1 MIPRLVTLGVAAAVS
16 VAATLAAPV
25 PVAAAGLKL
34 ADSFRIGSGGVLC
47 TAQSRVAD
55 PVLASMFDRGY
66 RITCR
71 DAAAPIGKLFALR
84 LDSKADTTAARLT
97 AGRGADVICAAPGA
111 ADVPEIADARRA
123 ACEQQGL
130 AYSVYTVTRG
140 RTLYVAE
147 GLTGYG
153 SALRLALRAIVADT
167 RINGDVE
174 VASTAAGDP
183 AAFARIQ
190 AGSLDPTQALAEGY
204 TRNNAGSFAEASE
217 FFDLLVERNRQGSPG
232 FNRSAEYLVNQ
243 ALQQSNLGNF
253 AEADALFA
261 RGGASL
267 DRSDPVVLRLDRN
280 FRALHEL
287 NRRRPQAA
295 LTALETARTV
305 DLTGLDRERVAV
317 GFIDVP
323 LSQKLNGDDTGL
335 GGLSKVEAR
344 LTPEERSAILDAQ
357 GDYLRG
363 AALRSLR
370 RDPEARTALAEAVRR
385 LDAVRQGQVKSSG
398 WLKAAVATERASLE
412 ERGNQPAAARTS
424 LAAAAALYATE
435 FPNSAA
441 YLVAQARLAAL
452 LARQGDADGASRLYR
467 EIIKASPSTPGA
479 GQAVR
484 ALVGPYFA
492 LLVDSSSNGNG
503 GAAADFFD
511 ASQILVRPG
520 VAQTQAVLARELSGG
535 SDVAASLFRQSV
547 TLSRDIVRVDSEIA
561 TLAAK
566 SVAEPNDA
574 EAGVALRA
582 RREALGRD
590 QTAVLAKLSDFPRYR
605 SVTND
610 VVTLAD
616 LQGKL
621 RAGEAYYKLVLVGDD
636 AYALFVPAEGA
647 SSILRVGATSAE
659 LGRIVAGLRDTIVK
673 FENGRP
679 VTYPFDAASARRLYL
694 ALFAP
699 VDAAIPGVRH
709 LVFEP
714 DGALLQL
721 PVNLLI
727 TSDEGLAAYQKRL
740 DDSAGDAFDMR
751 GIAWLG
757 RTRIVS
763 TAVSPRSFLDVRA
776 LAPSRGTRSYLGLG
790 ENARPDVVAE
800 TATAIPPRDSCEWPL
815 SEWRNP
821 ISPVELTIGASLI
834 GRGTAEVTTGPAF
847 TDTALMKRADLRD
860 FRVIHFATH
869 GLVTAPRPEC
879 PARPA
884 LLTSFGSMGSDG
896 LLSFREIFDLSLDA
910 DTIILSACDT
920 AGTATAAAT
929 RDAGVAT
936 GGNFALDGLVRAF
949 VGAGARAVV
958 ASHWP
963 VPDNYDATKTLI
975 TGLFTDI
982 GGQSVGEALRASQV
996 RLMDA
1001 LDTSHPY
1008 YWSGFAIVGDAA
1020 KPLAGT
1026 APATTSAGT
1035 APATTSAGTA
1045 PATNSAGGAAP
1056 LVPAAGK

>member
-1 MIPRLVTLGVAAAVS
+1 MITHLRAAMITHLR
-16 VAATLAAPV
+16 AATTAGAALAVLAALPQ
-25 PVAAAGLKL
+25 PASAAGLKL
-34 ADSFRIGSGGVLC
+34 ADSFRVGSGGVLC
-47 TAQSRVAD
+47 TAQNRVAD

-71 DAAAPIGKLFALR
+71 DAAAPVGKLFALR
-84 LDSKADTTAARLT
+84 LGGGRGATETSLAARLA
-97 AGRGADVICAAPGA
+97 AGRSADIICAVPGP
-111 ADVPEIADARRA
+111 ADVPELADARRA
-123 ACEQQGL
+123 ACQQEGL
-130 AYSVYTVTRG
+130 TYSVYTVRRG
-140 RTLYVAE
+140 NTLYVAE

-153 SALRLALRAIVADT
+153 SALRLALRALVADAPVA
-167 RINGDVE
+167 GDVE

-190 AGSLDPTQALAEGY
+190 AGSLDPAQALAEGY
-204 TRNNAGSFAEASE
+204 IRNNAGSYAEASA

-243 ALQQSNLGNF
+243 ALQQSNLGDF

-261 RGGASL
+261 RAGAVL
-267 DRSDPVVLRLDRN
+267 DRSDPVVMRLDRN
-280 FRALHEL
+280 FRAMHEL

-295 LTALETARTV
+295 LTALKTTRTV
-305 DLTGLDRERVAV
+305 DLSGLDRDRVAV

-323 LSQKLNGDDTGL
+323 MSQKLNGDDTGL

-357 GDYLRG
+357 GEYLKG

-370 RDPEARTALAEAVRR
+370 RDAEARTALADSVRR

-398 WLKAAVATERASLE
+398 WLKAGVDTERAMIE
-412 ERGNQPAAARTS
+412 ERAGQADAARAS
-424 LAAAAALYATE
+424 LAAAAALYGDE
-435 FPNSAA
+435 FPGSAA
-441 YLVAQARLAAL
+441 YLVAQARLAGL
-452 LARQGDADGASRLYR
+452 LARLGDADGATRLYR
-467 EIIKASPSTPGA
+467 DIIKASPDTPGA
-479 GQAVR
+479 GQAIR

-492 LLVDSSSNGNG
+492 LLIDSGAKGNNDAKG
-503 GAAADFFD
+503 NNNMAADFFD

-535 SDVAASLFRQSV
+535 SDATASLFRQSL
-547 TLSRDIVRVDSEIA
+547 TLSRDIVRVDGEIT

-566 SVAEPNDA
+566 TVADPDDA
-574 EAGVALRA
+574 AQAVALGA
-582 RREALGRD
+582 RREALSRD
-590 QTAVLAKLSDFPRYR
+590 QTAVLAKLSEFPRYR
-605 SVTND
+605 SVTNN

-616 LQGKL
+616 LQSKL
-621 RAGEAYYKLVLVGDD
+621 RSGEAYYKLVLVGDD
-636 AYALFVPAEGA
+636 AYALFTTGTEARIVKVGA
-647 SSILRVGATSAE
+647 STAE
-659 LGRIVAGLRDTIVK
+659 LGRIVAALRDTIVK

-679 VTYPFDAASARRLYL
+679 ATYPFDALAARRLYL
-694 ALFAP
+694 SMFGP
-699 VDAAIPGVRH
+699 VDAEMAAVRH

-721 PVNLLI
+721 PVNLLV
-727 TSDEGLAAYQKRL
+727 TSDDGLSAYEKRLGLAAS
-740 DDSAGDAFDMR
+740 DPFDMR

-763 TAVSPRSFLDVRA
+763 TAVSPRSFLDVRD
-776 LAPSRGTRSYLGLG
+776 LPPSRGSRAYLGLG
-790 ENARPDVVAE
+790 ENARPDVVAAG
-800 TATAIPPRDSCEWPL
+800 TGPDRDRCEWPL

-834 GRGTAEVTTGPAF
+834 GRGSAEVVTGAAF
-847 TDTALMKRADLRD
+847 TDTALIARNDLRD
-860 FRVIHFATH
+860 FRIIHFATH

-884 LLTSFGSMGSDG
+884 LLTSFGKAGSDG

-949 VGAGARAVV
+949 VGAGARAVI

-963 VPDNYDATKTLI
+963 VPDSYDATKTLI
-975 TGLFTDI
+975 SGLFTDT
-982 GGQSVGEALRASQV
+982 GGQSVGEALRLSQL

-1020 KPLAGT
+1020 KPLSGATRT
-1026 APATTSAGT
+1026 AS
-1035 APATTSAGTA
+1035 
-1045 PATNSAGGAAP
+1045 
-1056 LVPAAGK
+1056 AAGN

>member
-1 MIPRLVTLGVAAAVS
+1 MMRRLLALGTMIAVAAP
-16 VAATLAAPV
+16 APV
-25 PVAAAGLKL
+25 SAADLKI

-47 TAQSRVAD
+47 TAQNRVAD

-71 DAAAPIGKLFALR
+71 DAAAPVGKLFALR
-84 LDSKADTTAARLT
+84 LGGKTDTTMARLAAARS
-97 AGRGADVICAAPGA
+97 ADIICAAPGA
-111 ADVPEIADARRA
+111 ADLPEIANVRRA
-123 ACEQQGL
+123 ACDQQGL
-130 AYSVYTVTRG
+130 AYSVYSVTRG
-140 RTLYVAE
+140 NTLYVAE

-153 SALRLALRAIVADT
+153 SALRLALRSLVADAPVS
-167 RINGDVE
+167 GDVE

-204 TRNNAGSFAEASE
+204 VRNNAGSFAEASE

-253 AEADALFA
+253 AEADALFTRA
-261 RGGASL
+261 GATL

-280 FRALHEL
+280 FRAMHEL

-295 LTALETARTV
+295 LTALETTRTV
-305 DLTGLDRERVAV
+305 DLSGLDRDRVAV

-335 GGLSKVEAR
+335 GSLSKVEAT
-344 LTPEERSAILDAQ
+344 LTPAERSAILDAQ
-357 GDYLRG
+357 GEYLKG
-363 AALRSLR
+363 AALRSMR
-370 RDPEARTALAEAVRR
+370 RDAEARTALAEAVRR

-398 WLKAAVATERASLE
+398 WLKAGVATERAVIE
-412 ERGNQPAAARTS
+412 ERAGQADAARAS
-424 LAAAAALYATE
+424 LAAAATLFGSE

-452 LARQGDADGASRLYR
+452 LARQGDADGATRLYR
-467 EIIKASPSTPGA
+467 EIIKASPGTPGA

-492 LLVDSSSNGNG
+492 LLVDASSKGNA
-503 GAAADFFD
+503 GAVNDFFD

-535 SDVAASLFRQSV
+535 SDAASSLFRQSV

-566 SVAEPNDA
+566 ADPSTDDT
-574 EAGVALRA
+574 ALAVTLRV
-582 RREALGRD
+582 RRETLGRD
-590 QTAVLAKLSDFPRYR
+590 QTAVLAQLSDFPRYR

-616 LQGKL
+616 LQSKL

-636 AYALFVPAEGA
+636 AYALFTAG
-647 SSILRVGATSAE
+647 SDSRILRVGASTAE
-659 LGRIVAGLRDTIVK
+659 LGRSVAGLRDTIVK

-679 VTYPFDAASARRLYL
+679 ATYPFDALAARRLYL
-694 ALFAP
+694 ALFGP
-699 VDAAIPGVRH
+699 VDAAMPAVRH

-727 TSDEGLAAYQKRL
+727 TSDDGLNAYEKRIESP
-740 DDSAGDAFDMR
+740 DGDPFDMR

-776 LAPSRGTRSYLGLG
+776 LAPSRGNRAYLGLG
-790 ENARPDVVAE
+790 DNARPDAVVA
-800 TATAIPPRDSCEWPL
+800 AAAPARDRCDWPL

-821 ISPVELTIGASLI
+821 ISPVELTIGAKLI
-834 GRGTAEVTTGPAF
+834 GRGTAEVTTGAAF
-847 TDTALMKRADLRD
+847 TDMALMARTDLRD

-869 GLVTAPRPEC
+869 GLVTAPHPEC

-884 LLTSFGSMGSDG
+884 LLTSFGATGSDG

-949 VGAGARAVV
+949 VGAGARAVI

-963 VPDNYDATKTLI
+963 VPDSYDATKTLI
-975 TGLFTDI
+975 TGLFTDV

-996 RLMDA
+996 RLMDTVE
-1001 LDTSHPY
+1001 TSHPY

-1020 KPLAGT
+1020 KPLAGA
-1026 APATTSAGT
+1026 APATI
-1035 APATTSAGTA
+1035 
-1045 PATNSAGGAAP
+1045 AARN
-1056 LVPAAGK
+1056 

>member
-1 MIPRLVTLGVAAAVS
+1 MRRRLLALGLGIA
-16 VAATLAAPV
+16 LAAPA
-25 PVAAAGLKL
+25 PVAAADLKL

-47 TAQSRVAD
+47 TAQNRVAD

-71 DAAAPIGKLFALR
+71 DAAAPVGKLFALR
-84 LDSKADTTAARLT
+84 LGGKADTTAARLA
-97 AGRGADVICAAPGA
+97 AGRGSDIICAAPGPGDIA
-111 ADVPEIADARRA
+111 EIADVRRA

-130 AYSVYTVTRG
+130 AYSVYTLTRG
-140 RTLYVAE
+140 KTLYVAE

-153 SALRLALRAIVADT
+153 SALRLALRALIADAPVG
-167 RINGDVE
+167 GDVE

-204 TRNNAGSFAEASE
+204 VRNNAGSFAEASE

-253 AEADALFA
+253 AEADALFTRA
-261 RGGASL
+261 GAAL

-280 FRALHEL
+280 FRAMHEL

-295 LTALETARTV
+295 LTALETTRTV
-305 DLTGLDRERVAV
+305 DLSGLDRERVAV

-335 GGLSKVEAR
+335 GSLSKVEAR

-357 GDYLRG
+357 GDYLKG

-370 RDPEARTALAEAVRR
+370 RDDEARTALADAVRR

-398 WLKAAVATERASLE
+398 WLKAGVATERAIIE
-412 ERGNQPAAARTS
+412 ERGGQADAARAS
-424 LAAAAALYATE
+424 LTAAAALFGTE

-452 LARQGDADGASRLYR
+452 LARQGDADGATRLYR
-467 EIIKASPSTPGA
+467 DIIKASPGTPGA

-492 LLVDSSSNGNG
+492 LLVDSSKKGNA
-503 GAAADFFD
+503 GAAGDFFD

-535 SDVAASLFRQSV
+535 SDAAASLFRQSV
-547 TLSRDIVRVDSEIA
+547 TLSRDIVRADSEIA
-561 TLAAK
+561 ILAAK
-566 SVAEPNDA
+566 TVPEADDDA
-574 EAGVALRA
+574 KAQALRQ

-616 LQGKL
+616 LQSKL
-621 RAGEAYYKLVLVGDD
+621 RPGEAYYKLVLVGDD
-636 AYALFVPAEGA
+636 AYALFVAA
-647 SSILRVGATSAE
+647 SGDASILRVGASSSE
-659 LGRIVAGLRDTIVK
+659 LGTIVSGLRDTIVK

-679 VTYPFDAASARRLYL
+679 ATYPFDALAARRLYL
-694 ALFAP
+694 ALFGP
-699 VDAAIPGVRH
+699 IDAAIPAVRH

-727 TSDEGLAAYQKRL
+727 TDDEGLAVYEKRL
-740 DDSAGDAFDMR
+740 ADPAGDAFDMR

-776 LAPSRGTRSYLGLG
+776 LAPSRGSRAYLGLG
-790 ENARPDVVAE
+790 QNARPEAIAGLV
-800 TATAIPPRDSCEWPL
+800 TAPRDQCEWPL

-834 GRGTAEVTTGPAF
+834 GRGSAEVTTGEKF
-847 TDTALMKRADLRD
+847 TDTALMGRADLRD

-884 LLTSFGSMGSDG
+884 LLTSFGQAGSDG

-949 VGAGARAVV
+949 VGAGARAVI

-975 TGLFTDI
+975 TGLFTDA

-1020 KPLAGT
+1020 KPLAG
-1026 APATTSAGT
+1026 AG
-1035 APATTSAGTA
+1035 AVAAHVAG
-1045 PATNSAGGAAP
+1045 N
-1056 LVPAAGK
+1056 

>member
-1 MIPRLVTLGVAAAVS
+1 V
-16 VAATLAAPV
+16 
-25 PVAAAGLKL
+25 
-34 ADSFRIGSGGVLC
+34 
-47 TAQSRVAD
+47 
-55 PVLASMFDRGY
+55 RG
-66 RITCR
+66 
-71 DAAAPIGKLFALR
+71 
-84 LDSKADTTAARLT
+84 
-97 AGRGADVICAAPGA
+97 
-111 ADVPEIADARRA
+111 
-123 ACEQQGL
+123 
-130 AYSVYTVTRG
+130 
-140 RTLYVAE
+140 
-147 GLTGYG
+147 
-153 SALRLALRAIVADT
+153 
-167 RINGDVE
+167 
-174 VASTAAGDP
+174 
-183 AAFARIQ
+183 
-190 AGSLDPTQALAEGY
+190 
-204 TRNNAGSFAEASE
+204 
-217 FFDLLVERNRQGSPG
+217 
-232 FNRSAEYLVNQ
+232 
-243 ALQQSNLGNF
+243 
-253 AEADALFA
+253 
-261 RGGASL
+261 
-267 DRSDPVVLRLDRN
+267 
-280 FRALHEL
+280 
-287 NRRRPQAA
+287 
-295 LTALETARTV
+295 
-305 DLTGLDRERVAV
+305 
-317 GFIDVP
+317 
-323 LSQKLNGDDTGL
+323 
-335 GGLSKVEAR
+335 
-344 LTPEERSAILDAQ
+344 
-357 GDYLRG
+357 
-363 AALRSLR
+363 
-370 RDPEARTALAEAVRR
+370 

-398 WLKAAVATERASLE
+398 WLKAGVATERAIIE
-412 ERGNQPAAARTS
+412 ERGGQADAARASLTAAAT
-424 LAAAAALYATE
+424 LFGTE

-452 LARQGDADGASRLYR
+452 LARQGDGEGATRLYR
-467 EIIKASPSTPGA
+467 DIIKASPGTPGA

-492 LLVDSSSNGNG
+492 LLVDSSAKGNA
-503 GAAADFFD
+503 GAANDFFD

-535 SDVAASLFRQSV
+535 SDAAASLFRQSV

-566 SVAEPNDA
+566 TVP
-574 EAGVALRA
+574 EADDDEKAQALRQ

-616 LQGKL
+616 LQSKL
-621 RAGEAYYKLVLVGDD
+621 RPGEAYYKLVLVGDD
-636 AYALFVPAEGA
+636 AYALFTSAGGDTR
-647 SSILRVGATSAE
+647 ILRVGATSTE
-659 LGRIVAGLRDTIVK
+659 LGRSVAGLRDTIVR

-679 VTYPFDAASARRLYL
+679 ATYPFDALAARRLYL
-694 ALFAP
+694 ALFGP
-699 VDAAIPGVRH
+699 VDAAMPAVRH

-727 TSDEGLAAYQKRL
+727 TSDDGLTAYERRLEG
-740 DDSAGDAFDMR
+740 DGDPFDMR

-776 LAPSRGTRSYLGLG
+776 LAPSRGGRAYLGLG
-790 ENARPDVVAE
+790 ENARPVVA
-800 TATAIPPRDSCEWPL
+800 ATAIPTRDSCDWPL

-821 ISPVELTIGASLI
+821 ISPVELTIGARLI
-834 GRGTAEVTTGPAF
+834 GRGNAEVTTGEKF
-847 TDTALMKRADLRD
+847 TDTALIQRADLRD

-884 LLTSFGSMGSDG
+884 LLTSFGGTGSDG

-963 VPDNYDATKTLI
+963 VPDSYDATKTLI
-975 TGLFTDI
+975 TGLFTDA

-1008 YWSGFAIVGDAA
+1008 YWSGFAIIGDAA
-1020 KPLAGT
+1020 KPLASG
-1026 APATTSAGT
+1026 
-1035 APATTSAGTA
+1035 A
-1045 PATNSAGGAAP
+1045 PATNTAGAAP
-1056 LVPAAGK
+1056 TKTAVAGK